1 MMLSELMFNESSENI
16 TEVQKVSLK
25 FRSKKLRK
33 YHRGSDHRSSESI
46 IEVQIKEAQK
56 TSQKFRSKK
65 LRKYHRSSDQRRSQ

>member
-1 MMLSELMFNESSENI
+1 MKFNRRKDEMLNKSSENI

-46 IEVQIKEAQK
+46 IEV
-56 TSQKFRSKK
+56 
-65 LRKYHRSSDQRRSQ
+65 